1 MGSGF
6 LIWLSRYSKLE
17 VLVSPYIISNAC
29 CFVFKFQLMKKA
41 IIIGASSGIGREI
54 AKVLSQNGY
63 VVGLT
68 GRRAELLSTL
78 QAEISTETFVKAMDV
93 SQTDEA
99 IRQLN
104 ELITDMNGV
113 ELIIISA
120 GVGFVNSE
128 YEWKKELVTL
138 ETNVLGFAAM
148 ANVAVRHFLERRA
161 GHLVGISSI
170 AAIRGT
176 ADAPAYNASK
186 AFVSN
191 YLEGLQKKCVKLK
204 LPIVV
209 TDVKPGFVDTA
220 MAQGEN
226 LFWVAPPEKAA
237 RQIYDAIKARRS
249 HVYVTKRWRA
259 VGLLL
264 KLLPNRIY
272 NKI

>member
-1 MGSGF
+1 
-6 LIWLSRYSKLE
+6 
-17 VLVSPYIISNAC
+17 
-29 CFVFKFQLMKKA
+29 MKKA
-41 IIIGASSGIGREI
+41 IIIGASSGIGREL

-63 VVGLT
+63 AVGLT
-68 GRRAELLSTL
+68 GRRVELLIAL
-78 QAEISTETFVKAMDV
+78 QSELSTESYVKAMDV

-99 IRQLN
+99 IKQLT
-104 ELITDMNGV
+104 ELIRDMNGV
-113 ELIIISA
+113 ELVVISA
-120 GVGFVNSE
+120 GVGFINSE
-128 YEWKKELVTL
+128 FEWEKEKTTL

-170 AAIRGT
+170 AALRGA

-191 YLEGLQKKCVKLK
+191 YLEGLQNKCAKLK

-209 TDVKPGFVDTA
+209 TDVKPGLVDTA

-237 RQIYDAIKARRS
+237 KQIYNAIKARRT
-249 HVYVTKRWRA
+249 HVYVTKRWRT

-264 KLLPNRIY
+264 KLVPSYIY
-272 NKI
+272 NKM